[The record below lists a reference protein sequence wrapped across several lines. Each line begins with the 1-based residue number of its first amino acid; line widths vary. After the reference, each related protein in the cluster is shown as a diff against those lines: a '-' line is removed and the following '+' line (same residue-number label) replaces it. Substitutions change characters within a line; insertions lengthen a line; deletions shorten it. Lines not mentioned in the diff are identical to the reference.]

1 MAGFLL
7 ASMAVGNVQ
16 WWRLA
21 PAVAV
26 SVLLYAAGLIQN
38 DLAHLA
44 DDSRHRPARPLPSGA
59 VSRESAL
66 LVLCVLAVSAMA
78 AAGATRVA
86 ATCHLAFALLVL
98 ITLYNHV
105 TSRLRVLG
113 PINMGLCRAV
123 SLLVGASVVGG
134 WEEAAMPLMIP
145 AAWML
150 LAYIAAITAIAGK
163 ETAAGTVGPLRWLPA
178 MTLVVGF
185 GAVHLYAV
193 TTVSAHS
200 LPLLLGAIAVSDVAI
215 IWSLLCGWRLAG
227 ICQPQ
232 RVGQTIGMWVRGLLP
247 IQAAL
252 AGIAVGEGSWV
263 AAGLLA
269 AWAVSGLLARR
280 FASS

>member
-7 ASMAVGNVQ
+7 ASMAGGNVR

-38 DLAHLA
+38 DLAHVA
-44 DDSRHRPARPLPSGA
+44 DDSRHRPERPLPSGT
-59 VSRESAL
+59 VSGGSAR
-66 LVLCVLAVSAMA
+66 LVLCVLAVLAMA

-105 TSRLRVLG
+105 TSRVRVLG

-123 SLLVGASVVGG
+123 SLLVGASAVGG
-134 WEEAAMPLMIP
+134 WASVLAPLYITAGWVLFAYVAAV
-145 AAWML
+145 
-150 LAYIAAITAIAGK
+150 TAIAQK
-163 ETAAGTVGPLRWLPA
+163 ETTATRIGPIRWLPA

-185 GAVHLYAV
+185 GALHLYAV
-193 TTVSAHS
+193 TTVSAHL

-215 IWSLLCGWRLAG
+215 IWSLLCGWRLGG

-252 AGIAVGEGSWV
+252 VGVAVGEGSWV